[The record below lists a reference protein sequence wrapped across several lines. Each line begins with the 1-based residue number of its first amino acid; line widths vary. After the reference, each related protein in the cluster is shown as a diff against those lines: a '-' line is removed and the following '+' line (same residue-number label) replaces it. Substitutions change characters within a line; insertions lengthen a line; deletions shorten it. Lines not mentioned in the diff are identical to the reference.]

1 MTVEELKEVFEGLKK
16 EGYTEEEILKIVYIM
31 YADGKMPLE
40 DLRTMT
46 EVLGWEFTEEF
57 EAMSEEDK
65 KTKGLK
71 RSEKKA
77 EDVDKEEIEDA
88 KEYEAKDEAELSSKD
103 DSSDD
108 GEDEEKAPETE
119 DELSSKDDSSDEK
132 DDDDKKAARLFG
144 FGGKKD

>member
-1 MTVEELKEVFEGLKK
+1 MTIEELKEAFESLKK
-16 EGYTEEEILKIVYIM
+16 EGYTEEEILKIVYVM

-46 EVLGWEFTEEF
+46 EALGWEFTEEF

-77 EDVDKEEIEDA
+77 EGVDKEEIEDA
-88 KEYEAKDEAELSSKD
+88 KEYETGEEDGKDGETEPAVAAD
-103 DSSDD
+103 DKKAPE
-108 GEDEEKAPETE
+108 EDEE
-119 DELSSKDDSSDEK
+119 

-144 FGGKKD
+144 FGDKK

>member
-88 KEYEAKDEAELSSKD
+88 KEYETEPSSKD
-103 DSSDD
+103 DGSDD
-108 GEDEEKAPETE
+108 GKDGEAEPAAAADDKKAP
-119 DELSSKDDSSDEK
+119 DEDEK